1 MVRTAL
7 AGIGFLVV
15 YGGLEAFGLAQGRSG
30 GQLAPVWL
38 APMLQLLLVVAVVAG
53 LARHFR
59 AREREQGTRLSEAL
73 EEGAGLR
80 RANAALQESE
90 EHYRLLADNTN
101 EIILTTDRGGSISYA
116 SPSAGRM
123 GIRSPE
129 ALVGRNILDL
139 VDPAS
144 AEAFMAAQAAAYRE
158 PAEPAEQAWAEFRV
172 AAADGELRWFEARTQ
187 ALYDEAGKAHG
198 AVSVLRSI
206 EERKAFEEKLFAA
219 TVTDPLTHLTNRTA
233 FIAMLQ
239 HIIDMEEDG
248 CLALFDID
256 YFKSINIQHG
266 HAAGDKV
273 LITFTNLV
281 RTLVRGDDIISRVGD
296 ERFGIL
302 FPRTT
307 PDQAEAVCQRI
318 VRTLADTATAI
329 GAETLRITVSAG
341 VSRISGGLDDTMKTA
356 ELALVAA
363 KAKGRDRLEMATRAR
378 MPWASGQN

>member
-1 MVRTAL
+1 MARTAL
-7 AGIGFLVV
+7 AGIGFLIV
-15 YGGLEAFGLAQGRSG
+15 YGGLEVFGLAQARSG
-30 GQLAPVWL
+30 GGQALAWL
-38 APMLQLLLVVAVVAG
+38 PIALRILLVVAVIAG
-53 LARHFR
+53 LAFYSRG
-59 AREREQGTRLSEAL
+59 RERAQIARLSQAL
-73 EEGAGLR
+73 GEGDDLR

-90 EHYRLLADNTN
+90 DHYRLLADHTN

-116 SPSAGRM
+116 SPSAGRL
-123 GIRSPE
+123 GIRAPE
-129 ALVGRNILDL
+129 ALIGRNILDL

-144 AEAFMAAQAAAYRE
+144 AEAFMAGQAAAYRE
-158 PAEPAEQAWAEFRV
+158 PPEPAEQAWIEFRLR
-172 AAADGELRWFEARTQ
+172 AADGEPRWFEARTQ
-187 ALYDEAGKAHG
+187 AVFDEARQAHG

-206 EERKAFEEKLFAA
+206 EERKAFEEKLFTA

-233 FIAMLQ
+233 FITMLQ

-378 MPWASGQN
+378 MPWAQGQN